1 MAAVAAAALIGGTAA
16 PLAAAPE
23 AAAAP
28 LAAPLATAPQA
39 AAALAPP
46 SAFAWGDNELGQ
58 VGNGSK
64 ATPEFDSPL
73 SVTLPAAVNQIAA
86 SSDEFASAAV
96 LATGKVEVW
105 GSNAYGEAGPGA
117 PNPSLSPELISGLT
131 GIIQIAVG
139 GGHVLALDSAG
150 TVWSWGNNTY
160 GELGNGTTSSLPYSN
175 PSPVPV
181 PGINGIVQIAAGGSF
196 SLALR
201 GDGTV
206 YAWGLN
212 SSGQLGDGTT
222 VDRDSPEALP
232 ALAGEVSRLIAGDQT
247 SYAIRPDGSLL
258 SWGSNSGGLL
268 GRGAGAPGFSATPTL
283 VPGLTGVTQVAS
295 SAAAT
300 LAVADPAA
308 TMWTWGPN
316 SGGESGDGTTTA
328 HATPEQTSLTGVA
341 RVAVGGLMGA
351 AVLSTGTLM
360 TWGENQDGQLG
371 QGSHDTSVHSTP
383 APVRTLAGVSQ
394 VALSYFS
401 GLAIGSPAPR
411 IPSVIGQSQAEAAQ
425 TLQAAGFVLG
435 RVSTVVDITCE
446 YLGEVKTQSPAAG
459 TLDPPGTAVAVSIG
473 KAGGKCL

>member
-1 MAAVAAAALIGGTAA
+1 MGGRRRGRWAMAAVAAAVLIGGTAA
-16 PLAAAPE
+16 PVAAAPG
-23 AAAAP
+23 
-28 LAAPLATAPQA
+28 

-58 VGNGSK
+58 VGTGSK

-73 SVTLPAAVNQIAA
+73 SVTLPAAVTQVAA
-86 SSDEFASAAV
+86 SPDEFASAAV
-96 LATGKVEVW
+96 LATGKVAVW
-105 GSNAYGEAGPGA
+105 GSNAYGEAGPFA
-117 PNPSLSPELISGLT
+117 PNPSPTPQLISGLT
-131 GIIQIAVG
+131 GIIQVAVG
-139 GGHVLALDSAG
+139 GGHLLALDSAG
-150 TVWSWGNNTY
+150 IVWSWGNNTY
-160 GELGNGTTSSLPYSN
+160 GELGNGTTSSLPYAN

-181 PGINGIVQIAAGGSF
+181 PGINGIVQVAAGGSF
-196 SLALR
+196 SLAL
-201 GDGTV
+201 GGNGTV

-222 VDRDSPEALP
+222 VSRDSPEALP
-232 ALAGEVSRLIAGDQT
+232 ALAGQVSRLIAGDQT
-247 SYAIRPDGSLL
+247 SYAIRPDGTLL

-268 GRGAGAPGFSATPTL
+268 GRGPSPGFSATPTL

-300 LAVADPAA
+300 LAVASPGA
-308 TMWTWGPN
+308 TMWAWGPN
-316 SGGESGDGTTTA
+316 ADGESGDGTTTA

-341 RVAVGGLMGA
+341 RVAAGGLMGA
-351 AVLSTGTLM
+351 GVLSTGTLL

-371 QGSHDTSVHSTP
+371 QGSHDAAVHATP

-394 VALSYFS
+394 VALSFFS

-411 IPSVIGQSQAEAAQ
+411 IPSVIGLSQADAAQ

-435 RVSTVVDITCE
+435 RVATVVDLTCE
-446 YLGEVKTQSPAAG
+446 YLGEVKTQNPAAG
-459 TLDPPGTAVAVSIG
+459 TLDPPGTAVAVTIG

>member
-1 MAAVAAAALIGGTAA
+1 MSGRRRGRWVMAAVLIGGTAA
-16 PLAAAPE
+16 PLAAAP
-23 AAAAP
+23 AAS
-28 LAAPLATAPQA
+28 
-39 AAALAPP
+39 AALAPP

-58 VGNGSK
+58 VGNGSR
-64 ATPEFDSPL
+64 ATLEFDSPL
-73 SVTLPAAVNQIAA
+73 SVTLPAAVKQVAA
-86 SSDEFASAAV
+86 SPDDYASAAV
-96 LATGKVEVW
+96 LATGQVEVW
-105 GSNAYGEAGPGA
+105 GSNAYGEAGPSA
-117 PNPSLSPELISGLT
+117 PNPSLSPQLISGLA
-131 GIIQIAVG
+131 GIIQVVVG

-160 GELGNGTTSSLPYSN
+160 GQLGNGTTSSLPYSN

-222 VDRDSPEALP
+222 VSRDSPEALP

-247 SYAIRPDGSLL
+247 SYAIRFDGTLL

-268 GRGAGAPGFSATPTL
+268 GQGPAPGFSAAPTL

-295 SAAAT
+295 SAAST
-300 LAVADPAA
+300 LAVANPGG
-308 TMWTWGPN
+308 TMWAWGPN

-328 HATPEQTSLTGVA
+328 HATPEQTSLSGVA
-341 RVAVGGLMGA
+341 RVAVGGLMGG
-351 AVLSTGTLM
+351 AVLSNGGLM
-360 TWGENQDGQLG
+360 TWGENQNGQLG
-371 QGSHDTSVHSTP
+371 QGNHDASVHATP
-383 APVRTLAGVSQ
+383 ALVRTLAGVSQ

-411 IPSVIGQSQAEAAQ
+411 IPSLIGQSQAEAAQ

-435 RVSTVVDITCE
+435 RVSTVVDITCQ
-446 YLGEVKTQSPAAG
+446 YLGEVKSQSPAAG

>member
-1 MAAVAAAALIGGTAA
+1 MGGRGRGYGRLAMVAVLIGGTAA
-16 PLAAAPE
+16 LAAAP
-23 AAAAP
+23 AAS
-28 LAAPLATAPQA
+28 
-39 AAALAPP
+39 AALAPP

-58 VGNGSK
+58 VGNGSR
-64 ATPEFDSPL
+64 ATLEFDSPL
-73 SVTLPAAVNQIAA
+73 SVTLPAAVKQVAA
-86 SSDEFASAAV
+86 SPDEYASAAV
-96 LATGKVEVW
+96 LATGTVEVW
-105 GSNAYGEAGPGA
+105 GSNAYGEAGPYA
-117 PNPSLSPELISGLT
+117 PNPSLSPQLISGLS
-131 GIIQIAVG
+131 GIIQVAVG

-150 TVWSWGNNTY
+150 TVWSWGNNTD
-160 GELGNGTTSSLPYSN
+160 GQLGNGTTSSIPYSN

-222 VDRDSPEALP
+222 VSRDSPEALP

-247 SYAIRPDGSLL
+247 SYAIRFDGTLL

-268 GRGAGAPGFSATPTL
+268 GRGPAPGFSATPTL

-295 SAAAT
+295 SAAST
-300 LAVADPAA
+300 LAVADPGG
-308 TMWTWGPN
+308 TMWAWGPN

-328 HATPEQTSLTGVA
+328 HATPEQTSLSGVA
-341 RVAVGGLMGA
+341 RVAAGGLMGA
-351 AVLSTGTLM
+351 AALSNGSLM
-360 TWGENQDGQLG
+360 TWGENGSGQLG
-371 QGSHDTSVHSTP
+371 QGSHDASVYATP

-411 IPSVIGQSQAEAAQ
+411 IPSLIGQSQSEAAQ

-459 TLDPPGTAVAVSIG
+459 TLDPPGTAVAVAIG
-473 KAGGKCL
+473 KVGGKCL

>member
-1 MAAVAAAALIGGTAA
+1 MVAVAATVLIGGTAA
-16 PLAAAPE
+16 QLAAAPK
-23 AAAAP
+23 
-28 LAAPLATAPQA
+28 A

-58 VGNGSK
+58 VGNGSR
-64 ATPEFDSPL
+64 ATVEFDSPL
-73 SVTLPAAVNQIAA
+73 SVTLPAAVKQVAA
-86 SSDEFASAAV
+86 SPDDYASAAV

-105 GSNAYGEAGPGA
+105 GSNAFGEAGPSA
-117 PNPSLSPELISGLT
+117 PNPSLSPQLISGLA
-131 GIIQIAVG
+131 GIIQVAVG

-150 TVWSWGNNTY
+150 TVWSWGNNSY
-160 GELGNGTTSSLPYSN
+160 GQLGNGTTSSIPYSN

-201 GDGTV
+201 GDGTA

-222 VDRDSPEALP
+222 VARDSPEALP

-247 SYAIRPDGSLL
+247 SYAIRTDGALL

-268 GRGAGAPGFSATPTL
+268 GRGPAPGFSATPTL

-295 SAAAT
+295 SALST
-300 LAVADPAA
+300 LAVADPGG
-308 TMWTWGPN
+308 TMWAWGPN

-328 HATPEQTSLTGVA
+328 HATPEQTSLSGVA

-351 AVLSTGTLM
+351 AALSNGSLM
-360 TWGENQDGQLG
+360 TWGENGNGELG
-371 QGSHDTSVHSTP
+371 QGSHDSSVHAAP
-383 APVRTLAGVSQ
+383 ALVRALAGVSQ

-411 IPSVIGQSQAEAAQ
+411 IPSLIGESQAEAAQ

-446 YLGEVKTQSPAAG
+446 YLGEVKSQSPAAG

>member
-1 MAAVAAAALIGGTAA
+1 MVSARRGRGRWAVVAVLIGGMVA
-16 PLAAAPE
+16 PLAGAPAAS
-23 AAAAP
+23 
-28 LAAPLATAPQA
+28 
-39 AAALAPP
+39 AALAPP
-46 SAFAWGDNELGQ
+46 GAFAWGDNELGQ

-64 ATPEFDSPL
+64 ATLEFDSPL
-73 SVTLPAAVNQIAA
+73 SVTLPAAVKQVAA
-86 SSDEFASAAV
+86 SPDDYASAAV
-96 LATGKVEVW
+96 LATGQVKVW
-105 GSNAYGEAGPGA
+105 GGNAYGEAGPSA
-117 PNPSLSPELISGLT
+117 PNPSLSPQLISGLA
-131 GIIQIAVG
+131 GIIQVAVG

-150 TVWSWGNNTY
+150 TVWSWGNNAD
-160 GELGNGTTSSLPYSN
+160 GQLGNGTTSSIPYSN

-181 PGINGIVQIAAGGSF
+181 PGINGIVQIAAGGGF

-222 VDRDSPEALP
+222 VSRDSPEALP
-232 ALAGEVSRLIAGDQT
+232 ALAGEVSKLIAGDQT
-247 SYAIRPDGSLL
+247 SYAIRTDGALL

-268 GRGAGAPGFSATPTL
+268 GRGPAPGFSATPTL

-295 SAAAT
+295 SAAST
-300 LAVADPAA
+300 LAVADPGG
-308 TMWTWGPN
+308 TMWAWGPN

-328 HATPEQTSLTGVA
+328 HATPEQTSLSGVA

-351 AVLSTGTLM
+351 AALSNGSLM
-360 TWGENQDGQLG
+360 TWGENGSGQLG
-371 QGSHDTSVHSTP
+371 QGSHDASVHATP

-411 IPSVIGQSQAEAAQ
+411 IPSLIGQSQAEAAQ

-435 RVSTVVDITCE
+435 RVSTVIDITCE
-446 YLGEVKTQSPAAG
+446 YLGEVKTQNPAAG

-473 KAGGKCL
+473 KVGGKCL

>member
-1 MAAVAAAALIGGTAA
+1 MGSRRRGRNRWAMAAVAAAILIGGTAA

-23 AAAAP
+23 AS
-28 LAAPLATAPQA
+28 
-39 AAALAPP
+39 AALAPP

-58 VGNGSK
+58 IGNGSR
-64 ATPEFDSPL
+64 ATVEFDSPL
-73 SVTLPAAVNQIAA
+73 PVILPAAVKQVAA
-86 SSDEFASAAV
+86 SPDEFASAAV

-105 GSNAYGEAGPGA
+105 GSNAYGEAGPDA
-117 PNPSLSPELISGLT
+117 PNPSLSPQVISGLT
-131 GIIQIAVG
+131 GIIQVAVG
-139 GGHVLALDSAG
+139 GGHVLALDSDG

-160 GELGNGTTSSLPYSN
+160 GQLGNGTTSSLPYSN

-181 PGINGIVQIAAGGSF
+181 PGINGIVQIAAGGGF

-222 VDRDSPEALP
+222 VSRDAPEALP
-232 ALAGEVSRLIAGDQT
+232 ALAGEVAKLIAGDQT
-247 SYAIRPDGSLL
+247 SYAIRPDGMLL

-268 GRGAGAPGFSATPTL
+268 GRGPTPGFPATPAV

-300 LAVADPAA
+300 LAVASPAA
-308 TMWTWGPN
+308 AMWAWGPN

-328 HATPEQTSLTGVA
+328 RATPEQTSLSGVA

-351 AVLSTGTLM
+351 AALSTGTLM

-371 QGSHDTSVHSTP
+371 QGSHDASVHATP

-401 GLAIGSPAPR
+401 GLAVGSPAPR
-411 IPSVIGQSQAEAAQ
+411 IPSLIGQSQADAAQ

-446 YLGEVKTQSPAAG
+446 YLGEIKSQSPAAG
-459 TLDPPGTAVAVSIG
+459 TLDPPGTAVAVAIG

>member
-1 MAAVAAAALIGGTAA
+1 MGGRRRGRGRWAMVAVLIGGTAV
-16 PLAAAPE
+16 PLAAAPG
-23 AAAAP
+23 AS
-28 LAAPLATAPQA
+28 
-39 AAALAPP
+39 AALAPP

-64 ATPEFDSPL
+64 ATLEFDSPL
-73 SVTLPAAVNQIAA
+73 SVTLPAAVKQVAA
-86 SSDEFASAAV
+86 SPDE
-96 LATGKVEVW
+96 LRQCR
-105 GSNAYGEAGPGA
+105 GPGHRPGRGLGQQRLRRGRPSA
-117 PNPSLSPELISGLT
+117 PNPSLSPQLISGLA
-131 GIIQIAVG
+131 GIIQVAVG

-160 GELGNGTTSSLPYSN
+160 GQLGNGTTSSIPYSN

-222 VDRDSPEALP
+222 VSRDSPEALP

-247 SYAIRPDGSLL
+247 SYAIRTDGALL

-268 GRGAGAPGFSATPTL
+268 GRGPAPGFSATPAL

-295 SAAAT
+295 SAVST
-300 LAVADPAA
+300 LAVADPGG
-308 TMWTWGPN
+308 TMWAWGPN

-328 HATPEQTSLTGVA
+328 HATPEQTSLSGVA

-351 AVLSTGTLM
+351 AALSNGSLM
-360 TWGENQDGQLG
+360 TWGENGNGELG
-371 QGSHDTSVHSTP
+371 QGSHDASVHATP

-411 IPSVIGQSQAEAAQ
+411 IPSLIGQSQAEAAQ

-446 YLGEVKTQSPAAG
+446 YLGEVKSQSPAAG

>member
-1 MAAVAAAALIGGTAA
+1 MIAG
-16 PLAAAPE
+16 LA
-23 AAAAP
+23 
-28 LAAPLATAPQA
+28 
-39 AAALAPP
+39 
-46 SAFAWGDNELGQ
+46 
-58 VGNGSK
+58 
-64 ATPEFDSPL
+64 
-73 SVTLPAAVNQIAA
+73 
-86 SSDEFASAAV
+86 
-96 LATGKVEVW
+96 
-105 GSNAYGEAGPGA
+105 
-117 PNPSLSPELISGLT
+117 
-131 GIIQIAVG
+131 GIIQVAVG

-181 PGINGIVQIAAGGSF
+181 PGINGVVQIAAGGGF

-222 VDRDSPEALP
+222 VSRDSPEALP

-247 SYAIRPDGSLL
+247 SYAIRPDGALL
-258 SWGSNSGGLL
+258 SWGSNAGGLL
-268 GRGAGAPGFSATPTL
+268 GRGASPGFSATPAV

-295 SAAAT
+295 SAVTT
-300 LAVADPAA
+300 LAVAGSSA
-308 TMWTWGPN
+308 TMWAWGPN
-316 SGGESGDGTTTA
+316 SGGESGDGTTVA
-328 HATPEQTSLTGVA
+328 HASPEQTSLTGVA
-341 RVAVGGLMGA
+341 RVAAGGLMGG
-351 AVLSTGTLM
+351 AVLSNGSLL

-371 QGSHDTSVHSTP
+371 QGNHDAAVHATP
-383 APVRTLAGVSQ
+383 AAVPALAGVSQ
-394 VALSYFS
+394 LAFSYFS
-401 GLAIGSPAPR
+401 GLAVGSPAPR
-411 IPSVIGQSQAEAAQ
+411 IPSVIGQTQAEAAQ

-435 RVSTVVDITCE
+435 RVATVVDLTCE